1 MAGTTQRSVSPTLR
15 QQLHRADQKSDVR
28 SRLAYHVVASKMILN
43 DPVGR
48 LDGPGRRS
56 DDESSWWLSLVWS
69 PPRWQSSQ
77 VGATTPVL
85 ADTFP
90 PPTPG
95 STSARDSSSG
105 RRRLLAIQ
113 ADTASCT
120 SVLPSLRGQRRNDA
134 AGRAQTVDVDEN
146 ENWPELRGS
155 DQRVLGGA
163 AGNRTRFAALVA

>member
-85 ADTFP
+85 ADTFSAADA
-90 PPTPG
+90 G
-95 STSARDSSSG
+95 VDVSARKFEWTSMIACHPG
-105 RRRLLAIQ
+105 RYSQLHVGAPIPARA
-113 ADTASCT
+113 T
-120 SVLPSLRGQRRNDA
+120 PNDA
-134 AGRAQTVDVDEN
+134 TGRAQTVDVDEK
-146 ENWPELRGS
+146 ENWPDLGALTSLFPVELPGIEP
-155 DQRVLGGA
+155 D
-163 AGNRTRFAALVA
+163 